1 MDNQILKKN
10 LPEHNEATKT
20 SEMYNKKPADYLQPV
35 KSCEVQVG
43 KASSLETQ
51 TKADAFNK
59 SEEVA
64 VHVHVSGNPQN
75 TVQIWPQTA
84 SSLSIGVVHLTKK
97 HS

>member
-75 TVQIWPQTA
+75 TVQI
-84 SSLSIGVVHLTKK
+84 
-97 HS
+97 